1 MNRIKIAMLVSK
13 GDSSNIMY
21 NALKDDFDVIGVFE
35 DAAINKDIL
44 IKRRIKNLGL
54 IKVIGQI
61 LFILYAKVLRKKH
74 AVLISDLIRTLDLN
88 TKSIPKELIKFEGNL
103 NSKGVGET
111 LNSLQPDIIVVNGTR
126 ILAVELLNSVKSHFI
141 NTHVGITPKYRG
153 VHGGYW
159 ALTQNDIKNCGVTV
173 HLVDPGIDTGGILF
187 QDTITIDN
195 QDNFFTYPIKQIN
208 KAIPLMKK
216 AIVTCH
222 SENIVLKEQSLETKL
237 WHHPTLFEYLFFKF
251 FKGIK

>member
-35 DAAINKDIL
+35 DEAINKGII

-61 LFILYAKVLRKKH
+61 SFLLYSKVLRKKY
-74 AVLISDLIRTLDLN
+74 VDLISDLIRRLDLN
-88 TKSIPKELIKFEGNL
+88 TKAIPKELIKFKGNL
-103 NSKGVGET
+103 NSKGLGET

-126 ILAVELLNSVKSHFI
+126 ILAVELLNSVKTHFI

-159 ALTQNDIKNCGVTV
+159 ALTQNDINNCGVTV

-195 QDNFFTYPIKQIN
+195 QDNFFTYPIKQIH

-222 SENIVLKEQSLETKL
+222 LENIVLKEQNLESKL